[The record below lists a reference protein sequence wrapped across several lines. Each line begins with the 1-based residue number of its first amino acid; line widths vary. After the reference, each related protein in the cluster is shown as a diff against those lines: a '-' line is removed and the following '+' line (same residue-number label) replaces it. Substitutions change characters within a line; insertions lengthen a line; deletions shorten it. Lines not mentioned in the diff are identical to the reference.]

1 MLNLK
6 YLISEDPDKN
16 LAKTW
21 TLLQQDSVN
30 SQKGLPPVSVLFFGT
45 LISSFSALFLSFSA
59 LCLSFSATPPD

>member
-16 LAKTW
+16 LAETW

-30 SQKGLPPVSVLFFGT
+30 SQQGV
-45 LISSFSALFLSFSA
+45 ISMIL
-59 LCLSFSATPPD
+59 T